1 MPPDTGRVGAGGRP
15 GGIAARLT
23 FLSETAPLIVS
34 RAGLAMMGIV
44 DMAMLARHASADLSA
59 AALAEGSF
67 GRILDICVAFLV
79 GALPLLGIAQAKGD
93 AASALAIWRRSCVAA
108 LALGAVCLLLSTTAG
123 PLFLL
128 TGQPPALAAAAGRVV
143 AIHGAGAT
151 FALVAI
157 ASAVFLEGMKR
168 APVVALAVIVANL
181 ANLAFNPL
189 FIAGGWGIPAMGAAG
204 SALVTLVVRI
214 GLCAM
219 LVAMTA
225 VEATRWREPLIR
237 RPILFDTAAREQA
250 RIGATIAGTA
260 ASMHVFGIVLTI
272 MAGWQGALALAAYA
286 SCWVLNLPFMLFA
299 GGYGDAATL
308 RVARGERDRL
318 HRDAAMLALGLALP
332 ALAWAGGAS
341 TIASLYSKD
350 PAMHAMLGSV
360 LPMSGAVLW
369 LDGMGLFLISAMR
382 GRRDVTLPAVIQIA
396 TMALT
401 VPCAAILA
409 ITLGHG
415 IAGMVA
421 AIVATSLLRLALLAV
436 RAAPLFGPLAR
447 PNPVLPDT
455 RPM

>member
-1 MPPDTGRVGAGGRP
+1 MRPEPVAGARH
-15 GGIAARLT
+15 GGIAGRLT
-23 FLSETAPLIVS
+23 FLSETAPLIIS

-44 DMAMLARHASADLSA
+44 DMAMLARHGSADLSA

-67 GRILDICVAFLV
+67 GRVLDICVAFLV

-93 AASALAIWRRSCVAA
+93 AAAALAIWRRACLAA
-108 LALGAVCLLLSTTAG
+108 LGLGAVCLLLSTAAV
-123 PLFLL
+123 PLFRFA
-128 TGQPPALAAAAGRVV
+128 GQQPALSAAAGRVV
-143 AIHGAGAT
+143 AIHGAGAA

-168 APVVALAVIVANL
+168 APVVALAVIGANL

-189 FIAGGWGIPAMGAAG
+189 FIAGGWGIPAMGATG
-204 SALVTLVVRI
+204 SALVTLIVRI
-214 GLCAM
+214 ALCAM
-219 LVAMTA
+219 LVAMVA
-225 VEATRWREPLIR
+225 REATRRGERFMR
-237 RPILFDTAAREQA
+237 RPILRDAAAREQG

-272 MAGWQGALALAAYA
+272 MAGWQGALVLAAYA
-286 SCWVLNLPFMLFA
+286 SCWVLNVPFMLFA

-318 HRDAAMLALGLALP
+318 RRDAATLALGLAIP
-332 ALAWAGGAS
+332 AVALAIGAS
-341 TIASLYSKD
+341 GVARLYSSD
-350 PAMHAMLGSV
+350 PAMQTMLAAL

-369 LDGMGLFLISAMR
+369 LDGMGLFLLAAMR
-382 GRRDVTLPAVIQIA
+382 GRRDVTVPAAIQIA

-401 VPCAAILA
+401 VPCAAGFALA
-409 ITLGHG
+409 LGQG

-421 AIVATSLLRLALLAV
+421 AIVVTSVLRLALLAL
-436 RAAPLFGPLAR
+436 RAAPLFGALAQPTHPFR
-447 PNPVLPDT
+447 DM